1 MAAFYFAIEIK
12 PVRLCYFG
20 TVPMPPRRQ
29 APRRPAQ
36 RPHPEPPT
44 HGPVEVSI
52 TRVGGRGD
60 GLAEWQ
66 GHRLYVPQTLVGDR
80 LMVKF
85 GAHRGD
91 GWEGVPVTLLQEGKG
106 RAEPPCTHFGTCGG
120 CVAQHMDDGT
130 YEKWK
135 LEALTTV
142 LSRSGLLGDG
152 VTLHPVARTPVAS
165 RRRAVMNA
173 VRRGN
178 RVWLGFNE
186 AHSHRLVDLSD
197 CTVLAQPLLALVA
210 PLRAALA
217 PLLADGQSI
226 DVALTLLDDGVDMVL
241 EGLSRPDLRALE
253 HLTEFAVTH
262 DLARLSWRAREG
274 QPAEPVAFRRTGLL
288 GFGAVSISP
297 APGAFLQASKQG
309 EQALVAATL
318 AGVGEAETIADL
330 FAGSGTFTFPLAT
343 KAKVHAVEGDPTAYN
358 SLMGGARQL
367 GGKVTAEK
375 RDLFRDPLTPYDLNR
390 FQAVVFDPPRA
401 GAQAQAT
408 EIAASTVPAAVGVSC
423 NPVSFAR
430 DAELLIQGGYRLTDI
445 WPVDQFLWSA
455 HMELVGW
462 FRR

>member
-1 MAAFYFAIEIK
+1 
-12 PVRLCYFG
+12 
-20 TVPMPPRRQ
+20 MPPRRQ

-36 RPHPEPPT
+36 RPTPEPPT
-44 HGPVEVSI
+44 RGPVEVEI

-66 GHRLYVPQTLVGDR
+66 GSRLYVPQTLVGDR

-91 GWEGVPVTLLQEGKG
+91 GWEGVPVSLLEEGPG
-106 RAEPPCTHFGTCGG
+106 RAEPPCAHFGSCGG
-120 CVAQHMDDGT
+120 CVAQHMDDAT

-135 LEALTTV
+135 LDALTTV
-142 LSRSGLLGDG
+142 LSRCGLLEDD
-152 VTLHPVARTPVAS
+152 VTLHAMSRTPPGS

-186 AHSHRLVDLSD
+186 AHSHRLVDLSA
-197 CTVLAQPLLALVA
+197 CTVLAPPLVALIA

-226 DVALTLLDDGVDMVL
+226 DVAMTLLDDGVDLVL
-241 EGLSRPDLRALE
+241 EGLDRPDLRTLE
-253 HLTEFAVTH
+253 HLAEFASAQ
-262 DLARLSWRAREG
+262 DLARLSWRGREG
-274 QPAEPVAFRRTGLL
+274 QPAEPIAMRRTGLL
-288 GFGAVSISP
+288 GFGSVSISP
-297 APGAFLQASKQG
+297 APGAFLQASREG

-318 AGVGEAETIADL
+318 AGVGGADTIADL
-330 FAGSGTFTFPLAT
+330 FAGSGTFSFPLAAR
-343 KAKVHAVEGDPTAYN
+343 AKVHAVEGDPTAYA
-358 SLMGGARQL
+358 SLMGGARQMACR
-367 GGKVTAEK
+367 VTAER
-375 RDLFRDPLTPYDLNR
+375 RDLFRDPLTPYDLNK

-401 GAQAQAT
+401 GAQAQAA
-408 EIAASTVPAAVGVSC
+408 EIAASTVPAVVAVSC

-445 WPVDQFLWSA
+445 WPVDQFLWSS
-455 HMELVGW
+455 HIELVGW

>member
-1 MAAFYFAIEIK
+1 
-12 PVRLCYFG
+12 
-20 TVPMPPRRQ
+20 MPPRRQ

-36 RPHPEPPT
+36 RPNPEPPT
-44 HGPVEVSI
+44 RGPVEVAI

-91 GWEGVPVTLLQEGKG
+91 GWEGVPVSLLEEGKG
-106 RAEPPCTHFGTCGG
+106 RAEPPCTHFGSCGG
-120 CVAQHMDDGT
+120 CVAQHMDGPT
-130 YEKWK
+130 YDAWK
-135 LEALTTV
+135 LEALNTV
-142 LSRSGLLGDG
+142 LSRCGLLGDD
-152 VTLHPVARTPVAS
+152 VTLHPVAHTPPSS

-173 VRRGN
+173 VRRGS

-186 AHSHRLVDLSD
+186 AHSHRLVDLSA
-197 CTVLAQPLLALVA
+197 CAVLAPPLLALVA
-210 PLRAALA
+210 PLREALA

-226 DVALTLLDDGVDMVL
+226 DVAMTLLDDGVDMVL
-241 EGLSRPDLRALE
+241 EGLDPPGLRALE
-253 HLTEFAVTH
+253 HLAEFAAAQ
-262 DLARLSWRAREG
+262 DLARLSWRARDG
-274 QPAEPVAFRRTGLL
+274 QPAEPIALRRTGLL
-288 GFGAVSISP
+288 GFGPVSISP
-297 APGAFLQASKQG
+297 APGAFLQASREG
-309 EQALVAATL
+309 EAALVAATL
-318 AGVGEAETIADL
+318 AGTGGAETVADL
-330 FAGSGTFTFPLAT
+330 FAGSGTFSFPLSAR
-343 KAKVHAVEGDPTAYN
+343 ARVHAVEGDPAAFN
-358 SLMGGARQL
+358 SLTGGARQTA
-367 GGKVTAEK
+367 GRVTTER

-401 GAQAQAT
+401 GAQAQAAQ
-408 EIAASTVPAAVGVSC
+408 IAESTVPMVVGVSC

-430 DAELLIQGGYRLTDI
+430 DASLLIAGGYRLTDI